1 MATFTSLPAELV
13 EYVYAYLTQPDL
25 HAVCQVNKASH
36 ALAIPFLYRNID
48 LYLRPGDKVPRIDW
62 VCLNVAKDQRL
73 AARVETVRLGPS
85 PEKEVK
91 EGQRWLPQD
100 RHFDDKAM
108 FRLAMEALETES
120 LVAKGDYLR
129 DALIMREYAAYAV
142 LIIMMLPSL
151 RGLYIADF
159 DCATLDH
166 LHTALRNLDSGT
178 EWNPRHAS
186 EKLMHRLASINEV
199 SFNVDKLS
207 GMAYP
212 RGTVRSNLGPIL
224 KLPGFQVL
232 EMSIRDGLERSPRA
246 GMMSQWNSRI
256 LGISGKKLTNITT
269 LVFRHS
275 EPALQTI
282 QPLLD
287 ATPQLQS
294 FTYDFFYDC
303 SGRED
308 AAPNWLNLSAWS
320 DSLPLSLKVLVFGV
334 ENCDTSA
341 FPFKQPRI
349 GEKLFGYLD
358 LTRHTNLHTIEVPF
372 PFLTGDANFSITSE
386 IYPLLPPNLL
396 HLSLRTDM
404 SNAQHQFPFDTSRLP
419 QALTFQESEDEARH
433 LINARMDVSYMFHA
447 AMVFLDFATNL
458 ETISVWQ
465 PADNSLSWFDGQIED
480 FAQTC
485 RNRSVKGLM
494 VYPMML
500 RWKKQEHWN
509 LVEEVELYDP
519 RRPSASH
526 HKVLHR
532 GERGSIPLGLATQY
546 HLHALQNHQLRI
558 R

>member
-1 MATFTSLPAELV
+1 MATFAHLPAELV
-13 EYVYAYLTQPDL
+13 EYVYVYLAQPDL
-25 HAVCQVNKASH
+25 HAVCQVDKASY
-36 ALAIPFLYRNID
+36 ALAIPLLYRNVD
-48 LYLRPGDKVPRIDW
+48 LYIRSGDKVPRIDW
-62 VCLNVAKDQRL
+62 FCLNVSKDRRL

-108 FRLAMEALETES
+108 FKLAMDALDTES

-159 DCATLDH
+159 DCASLDH
-166 LHTALRNLDSGT
+166 LHTALRNIDSAS

-186 EKLMHRLASINEV
+186 ENLLRRLSSIKVV
-199 SFNVDKLS
+199 SFNVDQLR

-212 RGTVRSNLGPIL
+212 RGTVRSNIEPIL

-232 EMSIRDGLERSPRA
+232 EMSFRDGLERSARTGA
-246 GMMSQWNSRI
+246 
-256 LGISGKKLTNITT
+256 LGPWTRTLGVGDKILTNMRK
-269 LVFRHS
+269 LVVRHS
-275 EPALQTI
+275 EPALRVI
-282 QPLLD
+282 QPLLG
-287 ATPQLQS
+287 AAPQLQS

-303 SGRED
+303 EGRED
-308 AAPNWLNLSAWS
+308 VSPNWLNLSAWS
-320 DSLPLSLKVLVFGV
+320 DSLPRSLNILVFSV

-358 LTRHTNLHTIEVPF
+358 LTGHTNLHTIEVPF
-372 PFLTGDANFSITSE
+372 PFLTGDGEFSITTE
-386 IYPLLPPNLL
+386 IYPLLPPNLH

-419 QALTFQESEDEARH
+419 RALTFQESEDEARH
-433 LINARMDVSYMFHA
+433 QINARMDVSYMFHA
-447 AMVFLDFATNL
+447 AMALLEFASNL

-465 PADNSLSWFDGQIED
+465 PADLSLSWFDGQIED
-480 FAQTC
+480 FAQAC
-485 RNRSVKGLM
+485 RNRSIRSLM

-500 RWKKQEHWN
+500 RWKKPEHWD

-519 RRPSASH
+519 RRPSAGH
-526 HKVLHR
+526 HKVLRR
-532 GERGSIPLGLATQY
+532 GERGSIPLGLASQY
-546 HLHALQNHQLRI
+546 HLHALQNHQLRV